1 MTLLNLLAV
10 SSIISKYEG
19 LVNQSVNKQA
29 GPIDEEVFIL
39 SERCLGFVLKEH
51 PWISRAEIKL
61 NPVDMTIT
69 IFNDLGYGVSLSTH
83 TDISD
88 DITQKL
94 TDLKFKP
101 SDVVAFQTSMI
112 FFLTFLQSNVFENI
126 KKQVLSEEACIA
138 QKYLYERGEK
148 ESTLQILM

>member
-19 LVNQSVNKQA
+19 LIVQSLNKQA
-29 GPIDEEVFIL
+29 GHIDEEVFLL

-51 PWISRAEIKL
+51 PWISRAEIRL

-88 DITQKL
+88 DISKKL

-101 SDVVAFQTSMI
+101 SEVVAFQTSMI

-138 QKYLYERGEK
+138 QKYLYERGTK